1 MELLT
6 GTGAEQPVPARVT
19 LYVTLQPELISCSA
33 WTVVYYK
40 LMQVQLFVIR
50 QQWTG
55 VPTGYNIIH
64 SGMNQ
69 LLRNEACFA

>member
-6 GTGAEQPVPARVT
+6 ATRAEQPVPARVT
-19 LYVTLQPELISCSA
+19 LYVTLQPERLTGVLVLISCSA

-50 QQWTG
+50 QQWTCARR
-55 VPTGYNIIH
+55 TNW
-64 SGMNQ
+64 
-69 LLRNEACFA
+69 L